1 MAVYEDDR
9 DVTYEILE
17 EIGIISTQDTGWTRE
32 INLVRWNGGV
42 AKYDIRDWDPYHERM
57 SKGITLTEDEMRR
70 MLNAMRKR
78 RSNAR
83 NRRTVVRAETVVSTE
98 EVSEALGA
106 GADDGFGQ
114 PAASDVMA
122 ASDAASDAD
131 VLAEAAA
138 EQAAG
143 DLHEVGTALQ

>member
-9 DVTYEILE
+9 DVTFEIME

-42 AKYDIRDWDPYHERM
+42 AKYDIRDWDPYHQRM

-70 MLNAMRKR
+70 MLNAMRRR

-98 EVSEALGA
+98 EVSEAL
-106 GADDGFGQ
+106 DTKPEEEFDQ
-114 PAASDVMA
+114 
-122 ASDAASDAD
+122 
-131 VLAEAAA
+131 LAETAAAA
-138 EQAAG
+138 ESVELEESGA
-143 DLHEVGTALQ
+143 ALQ

>member
-1 MAVYEDDR
+1 MTDYSDER
-9 DVTYEILE
+9 DVTFEIIE
-17 EIGIISTQDTGWTRE
+17 EIGIISTQDTGWTKE

-70 MLNAMRKR
+70 MLNLMRRR

-98 EVSEALGA
+98 EVSEALESKPEGDFEQLGGNIETPSAELQEA
-106 GADDGFGQ
+106 G
-114 PAASDVMA
+114 V
-122 ASDAASDAD
+122 
-131 VLAEAAA
+131 
-138 EQAAG
+138 
-143 DLHEVGTALQ
+143 

>member
-9 DVTYEILE
+9 DVTFEIME

-32 INLVRWNGGV
+32 INLVRWNGGA
-42 AKYDIRDWDPYHERM
+42 AKYDIRDWDPHHERM

-70 MLNAMRKR
+70 MLNAMRRR

-98 EVSEALGA
+98 EVSEAL
-106 GADDGFGQ
+106 DTKPEDEFDR
-114 PAASDVMA
+114 AAS
-122 ASDAASDAD
+122 SDAMVDTEI
-131 VLAEAAA
+131 LAEAAA
-138 EQAAG
+138 AA
-143 DLHEVGTALQ
+143 ETAEPEESVAALQ

>member
-9 DVTYEILE
+9 DVTFDIIE

-57 SKGITLTEDEMRR
+57 SKGITRTEEEMRR
-70 MLNAMRKR
+70 MLTAMRRR

-83 NRRTVVRAETVVSTE
+83 NRRTVVRSETVVSTE
-98 EVSEALGA
+98 EVSDAL
-106 GADDGFGQ
+106 DTKSEETFDHL
-114 PAASDVMA
+114 
-122 ASDAASDAD
+122 AD
-131 VLAEAAA
+131 VAAAA
-138 EQAAG
+138 EGVDSQESEA
-143 DLHEVGTALQ
+143 VLQ

>member
-9 DVTYEILE
+9 DVTFEIME

-42 AKYDIRDWDPYHERM
+42 AKYDIRDWDPYHQRM

-70 MLNAMRKR
+70 MLNAMRRR

-98 EVSEALGA
+98 EVSEALDA
-106 GADDGFGQ
+106 KPEEEFDRTV
-114 PAASDVMA
+114 S
-122 ASDAASDAD
+122 SDAVVDTEILTETAAD
-131 VLAEAAA
+131 PETGELEETGA
-138 EQAAG
+138 
-143 DLHEVGTALQ
+143 ALQ

>member
-9 DVTYEILE
+9 DVTFEIME

-32 INLVRWNGGV
+32 INLVRWNGGA
-42 AKYDIRDWDPYHERM
+42 AKYDIRDWDPHHERM

-70 MLNAMRKR
+70 MLNAMRRR

-98 EVSEALGA
+98 EVSEAL
-106 GADDGFGQ
+106 DTKSEDEF
-114 PAASDVMA
+114 DR
-122 ASDAASDAD
+122 
-131 VLAEAAA
+131 LAEAAVAA
-138 EQAAG
+138 ETAEPDESAA
-143 DLHEVGTALQ
+143 ALQ

>member
-9 DVTYEILE
+9 DVTFDIIE

-57 SKGITLTEDEMRR
+57 SKGITLTEEEMRR
-70 MLNAMRKR
+70 MLTAMRRR

-83 NRRTVVRAETVVSTE
+83 NRRTVVRSETVVSTE
-98 EVSEALGA
+98 EVSEAL
-106 GADDGFGQ
+106 DTKSEDEF
-114 PAASDVMA
+114 DHL
-122 ASDAASDAD
+122 AD
-131 VLAEAAA
+131 VDAAA
-138 EQAAG
+138 EGVDSQESEA
-143 DLHEVGTALQ
+143 VLQ

>member
-9 DVTYEILE
+9 DVTFDIIE

-57 SKGITLTEDEMRR
+57 SKGITLTEEEMRR
-70 MLNAMRKR
+70 MLTAMRRR

-83 NRRTVVRAETVVSTE
+83 NRRTVVRSETVVSTE
-98 EVSEALGA
+98 EVSDAL
-106 GADDGFGQ
+106 DTKSEETFDHL
-114 PAASDVMA
+114 
-122 ASDAASDAD
+122 AD
-131 VLAEAAA
+131 VAAAA
-138 EQAAG
+138 EDVDSQESEA
-143 DLHEVGTALQ
+143 VLQ

>member
-9 DVTYEILE
+9 DVTFDIIE

-57 SKGITLTEDEMRR
+57 SKGITLTEEEMRR
-70 MLNAMRKR
+70 MLTAMRRR

-83 NRRTVVRAETVVSTE
+83 NRRTVVRSETVVSTE
-98 EVSEALGA
+98 EVSEAL
-106 GADDGFGQ
+106 DTKSEETFDHL
-114 PAASDVMA
+114 
-122 ASDAASDAD
+122 AD
-131 VLAEAAA
+131 VAAAA
-138 EQAAG
+138 EGG
-143 DLHEVGTALQ
+143 DSQESEAVLQ

>member
-9 DVTYEILE
+9 DVTFEIME

-42 AKYDIRDWDPYHERM
+42 AKYDIRDWDPYHQRM

-70 MLNAMRKR
+70 MLNAMRRR

-98 EVSEALGA
+98 EVSEALDTKP
-106 GADDGFGQ
+106 DDEFDR
-114 PAASDVMA
+114 AA
-122 ASDAASDAD
+122 ASDAMVDTEI
-131 VLAEAAA
+131 LAEAAA
-138 EQAAG
+138 DAEAG
-143 DLHEVGTALQ
+143 ELQKSGAALQ

>member
-9 DVTYEILE
+9 DVTFEIME

-42 AKYDIRDWDPYHERM
+42 AKYDIRDWDPYHQRM
-57 SKGITLTEDEMRR
+57 SKGITLTEEEMRR
-70 MLNAMRKR
+70 LLNAMRKR

-98 EVSEALGA
+98 EVSEALDA
-106 GADDGFGQ
+106 KPEEEFDRTV
-114 PAASDVMA
+114 S
-122 ASDAASDAD
+122 SDAVVDTEI
-131 VLAEAAA
+131 LAEAAA
-138 EQAAG
+138 DPETGELEESEA
-143 DLHEVGTALQ
+143 VLQ

>member
-9 DVTYEILE
+9 DVTFEIME

-42 AKYDIRDWDPYHERM
+42 AKYDIRDWDPYHQRM

-70 MLNAMRKR
+70 MLNAMRRR

-98 EVSEALGA
+98 EVSEALDA
-106 GADDGFGQ
+106 KPEEEFDRTV
-114 PAASDVMA
+114 S
-122 ASDAASDAD
+122 SDAVVDTEILTETAADAETGELEESEA
-131 VLAEAAA
+131 VL
-138 EQAAG
+138 Q
-143 DLHEVGTALQ
+143 

>member
-9 DVTYEILE
+9 DVTFEIME

-42 AKYDIRDWDPYHERM
+42 AKYDIRDWDPYHQRM

-70 MLNAMRKR
+70 MLNAMRRR

-98 EVSEALGA
+98 EVSEALDA
-106 GADDGFGQ
+106 KPEEEFDRTV
-114 PAASDVMA
+114 S
-122 ASDAASDAD
+122 SDAVVDTEI
-131 VLAEAAA
+131 LAETAADPETGELEETGA
-138 EQAAG
+138 
-143 DLHEVGTALQ
+143 ALQ

>member
-9 DVTYEILE
+9 DVTFDIIE

-57 SKGITLTEDEMRR
+57 SKGITLTEEEMRR
-70 MLNAMRKR
+70 MLTAMRRR

-83 NRRTVVRAETVVSTE
+83 NRRTVVRSETVVSTE
-98 EVSEALGA
+98 EVSEAL
-106 GADDGFGQ
+106 DTKSEETFDHL
-114 PAASDVMA
+114 
-122 ASDAASDAD
+122 AD
-131 VLAEAAA
+131 VAAAA
-138 EQAAG
+138 EGVDSQESEA
-143 DLHEVGTALQ
+143 VLQ

>member
-9 DVTYEILE
+9 DVTFEIME

-42 AKYDIRDWDPYHERM
+42 AKYDIRDWDPYHQRM

-70 MLNAMRKR
+70 MLNAMRRR

-98 EVSEALGA
+98 EVSEALDA
-106 GADDGFGQ
+106 KPEEEFDRTV
-114 PAASDVMA
+114 S
-122 ASDAASDAD
+122 SDAMVDTEI
-131 VLAEAAA
+131 LAEAAA
-138 EQAAG
+138 DPETGELEESEA
-143 DLHEVGTALQ
+143 VLQ

>member
-9 DVTYEILE
+9 DVTFEIME

-57 SKGITLTEDEMRR
+57 SKGITLTEEEMRR
-70 MLNAMRKR
+70 LLNAMRKR

-98 EVSEALGA
+98 EVSEALDTKS
-106 GADDGFGQ
+106 DDEFDRTM
-114 PAASDVMA
+114 S
-122 ASDAASDAD
+122 SDAVVDTEI
-131 VLAEAAA
+131 LAETVAAA
-138 EQAAG
+138 EADDLQESGAA
-143 DLHEVGTALQ
+143 L